1 METSRRGAPMTQ
13 VEKAFTAAQALLDLE
28 GVVGVGQG
36 ERESGACVL
45 VFVATRTPRLEV
57 AIPTK
62 ILGIP
67 VDIRDAGAFIA
78 Y

>member
-1 METSRRGAPMTQ
+1 MQIAGGAPRTQ
-13 VEKAFTAAQALLDLE
+13 VEKAFSAAQALLDIE

-36 ERESGACVL
+36 EWESGACVV
-45 VFVATRTPRLEV
+45 VFVAMRTPRLEV
-57 AIPTK
+57 AIPTR